1 MTNAE
6 KAKIHLL
13 ARTVLRGQKSMS
25 EVPDEI
31 KDAVLD
37 KMAWLR
43 ANDPDFTNVDMGSYE
58 DKE

>member
-1 MTNAE
+1 MTNAD

-13 ARTVLRGQKSMS
+13 ARTILREQKSMS

-31 KDAVLD
+31 KDAVLE

-43 ANDPDFTNVDMGSYE
+43 ANDPDFASVDMGSYE
-58 DKE
+58 GQE